1 MTRVA
6 VDREL
11 LTEVLD
17 YLEVASETAKHE
29 DEDPCHELLRRLML
43 DSSKSLTRWGWTWQG
58 PYAQGMDG
66 WQGTPTAAAIEQAK
80 TTLHTSLS
88 LYFFQ
93 E

>member
-6 VDREL
+6 VDRDL

-29 DEDPCHELLRRLML
+29 DNDPCHELLRRLSA
-43 DSSKSLTRWGWTWQG
+43 DSGKNLTHWGWTWQDTFG
-58 PYAQGMDG
+58 RSQRDG
-66 WQGTPTAAAIEQAK
+66 FKGEPSASAVESARYYSP
-80 TTLHTSLS
+80 LF
-88 LYFFQ
+88 LYHIP